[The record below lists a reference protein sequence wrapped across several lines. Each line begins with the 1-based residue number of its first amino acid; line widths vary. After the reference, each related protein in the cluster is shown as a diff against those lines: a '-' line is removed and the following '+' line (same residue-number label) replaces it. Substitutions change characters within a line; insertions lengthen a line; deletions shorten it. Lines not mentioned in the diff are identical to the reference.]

1 MGGPNLGDDL
11 FGDVTDAVL
20 IGVDDEPRGLRDVVV
35 KYERVAVLLGDILD
49 DLVDF
54 FRRRL
59 GGGFDLLL
67 VTSLRFL
74 VGAGCQ
80 LQIVLLFGAQR
91 LSGVGPG
98 LQGLQGCR
106 NTLQLCSSLLGKP
119 RGFLTG
125 GVRGE
130 RGTATYKGDV
140 QGC

>member
-1 MGGPNLGDDL
+1 MGSPNLGDDL
-11 FGDVTDAVL
+11 FGDVTDAVF
-20 IGVDDEPRGLRDVVV
+20 IGVNDEPRGLRDVIVE
-35 KYERVAVLLGDILD
+35 YERVAVFLSNILD
-49 DLVDF
+49 DLIDL
-54 FRRRL
+54 FRCGL

-74 VGAGCQ
+74 VGACCQ

-130 RGTATYKGDV
+130 RGTTTYKGDV
-140 QGC
+140 